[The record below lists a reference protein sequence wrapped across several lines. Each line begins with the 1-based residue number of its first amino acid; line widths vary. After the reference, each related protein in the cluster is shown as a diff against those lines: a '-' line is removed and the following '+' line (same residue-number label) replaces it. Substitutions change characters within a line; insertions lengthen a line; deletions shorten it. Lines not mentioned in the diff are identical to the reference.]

1 MSTYECDL
9 QYRCFVW
16 KLDGKLHR
24 DGDLSALEDEPV
36 PNGTS
41 KTRTLEF
48 ELDKFIRVFS
58 QEIEKIN
65 IKFTTN

>member
-1 MSTYECDL
+1 MSTYEFDL

-24 DGDLSALEDEPV
+24 DGGLENEPV

-48 ELDKFIRVFS
+48 EYKSIFS
-58 QEIEKIN
+58 RN
-65 IKFTTN
+65 